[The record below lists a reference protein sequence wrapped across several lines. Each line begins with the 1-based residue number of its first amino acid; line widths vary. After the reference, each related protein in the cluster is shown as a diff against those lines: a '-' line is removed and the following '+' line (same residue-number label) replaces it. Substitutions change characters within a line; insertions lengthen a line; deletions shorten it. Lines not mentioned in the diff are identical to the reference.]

1 MTTIAFNYKTDFLF
15 FEKGIDIA
23 KDKVEVEVEV
33 ARRINIDNTVI
44 CKYQLAKRLDL
55 ACHVIQLTREFDLA
69 KVSLS
74 TKTVLI
80 CNNAAKRD
88 FGV

>member
-33 ARRINIDNTVI
+33 ARRININNTI
-44 CKYQLAKRLDL
+44 IYKY
-55 ACHVIQLTREFDLA
+55 
-69 KVSLS
+69 
-74 TKTVLI
+74 
-80 CNNAAKRD
+80 
-88 FGV
+88 